1 MTPGAVDVDGVSRRF
16 VVRARETHTLK
27 ELLVARGRTG
37 AQEVWALRD
46 VSLAIAPGEAVAL
59 GALAWAGASVTAARS
74 RSVDLGEVVRVA
86 E

>member
-46 VSLAIAPGEAVAL
+46 VSLASRPER
-59 GALAWAGASVTAARS
+59 RS
-74 RSVDLGEVVRVA
+74 RSSA
-86 E
+86 ETAPASRRCCG